1 MFPALFVRSINILT
15 LCVTTDCS
23 VIYSD
28 LNPMP
33 FAGKFSEI
41 GMVMIAL
48 LVFIMYGVAEKNVG
62 WRSR

>member
-1 MFPALFVRSINILT
+1 
-15 LCVTTDCS
+15 
-23 VIYSD
+23 
-28 LNPMP
+28 MP

-62 WRSR
+62 GRSR